1 MRRGWRGRL
10 QRLRVAYPSAG
21 RRSLGARA
29 SDAEL
34 ALLLGGRWLHR
45 LAGCLIIPPR
55 ACQGS
60 PHRSLA
66 PAHVKART
74 KKAARPSVPA
84 KIEPPPRPTGGARRG
99 LPTPSKSALH
109 FYSPPQA
116 RSILASVL
124 LRTLLF
130 TRGQKGFKEGRE
142 RERGQE
148 RSSSSSRAAP
158 EVPCYVAGKPAV
170 V

>member
-1 MRRGWRGRL
+1 MRRGRRGRL
-10 QRLRVAYPSAG
+10 RNFCFGGSHPSTG
-21 RRSLGARA
+21 KQKKSLGARA

-45 LAGCLIIPPR
+45 SVGCLMIPPR

-66 PAHVKART
+66 PAHVKARA
-74 KKAARPSVPA
+74 KKAARPSGPA
-84 KIEPPPRPTGGARRG
+84 KIEPPPRHTGATRCG
-99 LPTPSKSALH
+99 LPPPSKSALH

-124 LRTLLF
+124 PRTLPYK
-130 TRGQKGFKEGRE
+130 RGRPA
-142 RERGQE
+142 
-148 RSSSSSRAAP
+148 SSARRAP
-158 EVPCYVAGKPAV
+158 KHTF
-170 V
+170 